1 MFYRK
6 AHTFLIGCFW
16 LILSETFAQDQKIA
30 DSLTRIYQQNTLA
43 DTAKFELLTDL
54 SFHEIRD
61 LRKGLRY
68 AEELISLSEKTG
80 NDRYLRM
87 GYFLKGNKQRLLG
100 DLDEAL
106 KAFFRCAEIARETHN
121 LKGEGEA
128 YNAIAGTYAVAD
140 NPTNAKHYY
149 TKAIIILRQTNFG
162 SKEDSINL
170 ASVLT
175 NAGDAFL
182 RIKNYDSALLYS
194 VEAKRIFDKFSHTSG
209 KGYCIGNI
217 GMLYANIGKDKLAED
232 NINEAIH
239 ILEETQDY
247 YPICVYLI
255 SMADVYWNKRNHE
268 TALNYTRRSL
278 SLAERYGL
286 KEQIADASLKL
297 SELYEN
303 AGNINDAFKQYKK
316 HITYRDSVNN
326 IETVKKMAD
335 ERTRYEVA
343 QKQLEVNMLNQEKRS
358 QQTIVFFLF
367 IILGLTI
374 MLLAALYWFYKVK
387 SKEKMRVHQQELLHA
402 RLEIQ
407 EQTYRDISQ
416 ELHDNIGQVLSL
428 VKLNINVDDND
439 DPDCV
444 KEKLTESRGL
454 LTKAIQDLR
463 DISKTLNTDFIN
475 EIGLAKAIDQQLQ
488 LLKRTGLYATE
499 LFVKGDNHNF
509 EPERE
514 LIIFRIVQELLNNIV
529 KHAGA
534 DKIVVSINHEAE
546 KSIISVQDNGKGFN
560 IQTQRS
566 SPDKGLGLRNIHN
579 RLKMIKGAVSFRSE
593 PKKGTTATIE
603 ILK

>member
-1 MFYRK
+1 MFYRR
-6 AHTFLIGCFW
+6 AFFLLSSFICFTN
-16 LILSETFAQDQKIA
+16 LIFAQDQKIA
-30 DSLTRIYQQNTLA
+30 DSLSRIYNQKALP

-54 SFHEIRD
+54 SFNEISD
-61 LRKGLRY
+61 LKKGVQY
-68 AEELISLSEKTG
+68 AEELIRIAEQNG
-80 NDRYLRM
+80 NDGYLRV

-100 DLDEAL
+100 DLEEAL
-106 KAFFRCAEIARETHN
+106 EAYFNSAEIARKTYH

-128 YNAIAGTYAVAD
+128 YGAIADIYAVAK
-140 NPTNAKHYY
+140 NFTNAKHYY
-149 TKAIIILRQTNFG
+149 NKAIVTLRQAQPK
-162 SKEDSINL
+162 SREDSINL
-170 ASVLT
+170 ASVLI
-175 NAGDAFL
+175 NAGDAF
-182 RIKNYDSALLYS
+182 IKVHKYDSALLYS
-194 VEAKRIFDKFSHTSG
+194 SEAKAIFDRYNYLSG
-209 KGYCIGNI
+209 KGYSLGNI
-217 GMLYANIGKDKLAED
+217 GMVYANTGKNILAKK
-232 NINEAIH
+232 NLTEAIL
-239 ILEETQDY
+239 ILEEMQDY
-247 YPICVYLI
+247 YPVCEYLLSI
-255 SMADVYWNKRNHE
+255 ANMFFAEGDNRASLYHA
-268 TALNYTRRSL
+268 RRSL
-278 SLAERYGL
+278 SLAEQNGL
-286 KEQIADASLKL
+286 IEQIAGANLQL
-297 SELYEN
+297 SKLYER
-303 AGNINDAFKQYKK
+303 AGNINEAFKHYKK
-316 HITYRDSVNN
+316 YIIYRDSINN
-326 IETVKKMAD
+326 IGTVQQMAD
-335 ERTRYEVA
+335 LRTNYEVA
-343 QKQLEVNMLNQEKRS
+343 KKQAEVNLLNREKQNQRN
-358 QQTIVFFLF
+358 IVIFLV